1 MTAEITWTHN
11 LERVFGN
18 LDAHGAHV
26 RQRRDEGSEPFTW
39 RVCVDGWQNE
49 MVVLSKGRKTTKS
62 HTGQKV
68 VERQDR
74 PYLEGTRHL
83 EEE

>member
-26 RQRRDEGSEPFTW
+26 RQRREVKAVNHIPDVFVWMDGRTKWWFLAKAEKLLRVTRDRKLW
-39 RVCVDGWQNE
+39 RDRIVHI
-49 MVVLSKGRKTTKS
+49 SKGR
-62 HTGQKV
+62 GI
-68 VERQDR
+68 
-74 PYLEGTRHL
+74 
-83 EEE
+83 